1 MQRALLHRS
10 LQTSFTFI
18 EAMTYAIRI
27 HRFGGPDVMQWEPI
41 DVGSPSAGQVRI
53 RHTAA
58 GVNFVDIGQ
67 RRGRQ
72 KLDLPVVLG
81 RGAAGVVESVGA
93 GVTSVK
99 PGDRV
104 AYAPYN
110 GAYAE
115 ARLIPAD
122 KLVKIP
128 EGLDDRIVGA
138 SILQG
143 LTVHYLVKQI
153 RAVAPGDTLLVHS
166 AAGGIG
172 LILSQWAAAL
182 GATVIGAVSTS
193 EKAALARSNGCAD
206 AVVYAEG
213 DFVDQA
219 IARNGG
225 RKFDAVYDA
234 VGKDTFMRSLDALR
248 IGGQIITFGR
258 ASGPIPPLDLYE
270 LNRNAVTVSAGSL
283 LPFSEGLGR
292 LPQMGREWFEILQ
305 SGKVKVSVN
314 QTYPLKDAARAHAD
328 IEARRTTGSTAL
340 IP

>member
-1 MQRALLHRS
+1 
-10 LQTSFTFI
+10 
-18 EAMTYAIRI
+18 MTYAIRI
-27 HRFGGPDVMQWEPI
+27 HRFGGPEVMQWEAI
-41 DVGSPSAGQVRI
+41 DVGAPGPGEVRL

-72 KLDLPVVLG
+72 QIPLPIVLG
-81 RGAAGVVESVGA
+81 RGAAGVVEAVGE
-93 GVTSVK
+93 GVTALA

-110 GAYAE
+110 GAYAQ
-115 ARLIPAD
+115 ARLITAD
-122 KLVKIP
+122 KLVKVP
-128 EGLDDRIVGA
+128 DGLDDRAVGA

-143 LTVHYLVKQI
+143 LTVQYLVKQI
-153 RAVAPGDTLLVHS
+153 RVVRSGDRLLVHS

-182 GATVIGAVSTS
+182 GATVIGAVSTAD
-193 EKAALARSNGCAD
+193 KAALARRNGCAD
-206 AVVYAEG
+206 AVVYADG
-213 DFVDQA
+213 DFVEQA

-234 VGKDTFMRSLDALR
+234 VGKDTFVRSLDALT

-258 ASGPIPPLDLYE
+258 ASGPVPPLDVYA
-270 LNRNAVTVSAGSL
+270 LNRNALTVSAGSL

-292 LPQMGREWFEILQ
+292 LQQMGHDWFEMLQ

-314 QTYPLKDAARAHAD
+314 QTYPLEDAARAHAD

-340 IP
+340 VV

>member
-1 MQRALLHRS
+1 
-10 LQTSFTFI
+10 
-18 EAMTYAIRI
+18 MTYAIRI
-27 HRFGGPDVMQWEPI
+27 HRYGGPEVMQYEQI
-41 DVGSPSAGQVRI
+41 EVGSPGPGQVRL

-72 KLDLPVVLG
+72 KLTLPIVLG
-81 RGAAGVVESVGA
+81 RGGAGVVESVGE
-93 GVTSVK
+93 GVTSLK

-115 ARLIPAD
+115 ARLIGAD
-122 KLVKIP
+122 KVVKVP
-128 EGLDDRIVGA
+128 EGLDDRVVGA

-143 LTVHYLVKQI
+143 LTVHYLVRQI
-153 RAVAPGDTLLVHS
+153 RAVGPGDTLLLHS

-172 LILSQWAAAL
+172 LIFIQWATAL
-182 GATVIGAVSTS
+182 GATVIGAVSTP
-193 EKAALARSNGCAD
+193 EKATLAREYGCDD

-225 RKFDAVYDA
+225 RKFHAVYDA
-234 VGKDTFMRSLDALR
+234 VGKDTFVRSLDALR
-248 IGGQIITFGR
+248 PNGQLVTFGR
-258 ASGPIPPLDLYE
+258 SSGPVPPLDVFA
-270 LNRNAVTVSAGSL
+270 LNRDALTVSAGSL
-283 LPFSEGLGR
+283 FAYTEGLGR
-292 LPQMGREWFEILQ
+292 LQEMGAEWFQMLL

-314 QTYPLKDAARAHAD
+314 QTYALKDAAQAHAD

-340 IP
+340 TI

>member
-1 MQRALLHRS
+1 M
-10 LQTSFTFI
+10 I
-18 EAMTYAIRI
+18 NAIRI
-27 HRFGGPDVMQWEPI
+27 HRFGGPEVMQWEPI
-41 DVGSPSAGQVRI
+41 EVGTPGPGEVRL

-72 KLDLPVVLG
+72 KIPLPIVLG
-81 RGAAGVVESVGA
+81 RGAAGIVESVGEE
-93 GVTSVK
+93 VTSLK
-99 PGDRV
+99 AGDRV

-115 ARLIPAD
+115 ARLIAAD
-122 KLVKIP
+122 KVVP
-128 EGLDDRIVGA
+128 VPDGLDDRVVGA

-153 RAVAPGDTLLVHS
+153 RVVAPGDTLLVHS

-182 GATVIGAVSTS
+182 GATVIGAVSTPD
-193 EKAALARSNGCAD
+193 KAALARRNGCAD

-213 DFVDQA
+213 DFVEQA

-234 VGKDTFMRSLDALR
+234 VGKDTFMRSLEALR
-248 IGGQIITFGR
+248 TAGQIITFGR

-270 LNRNAVTVSAGSL
+270 LNRNALTVSAGSL
-283 LPFSEGLGR
+283 FPFTEGLGR
-292 LPQMGREWFEILQ
+292 LQQMGREWFEVLK

-314 QTYPLKDAARAHAD
+314 QTYALKDAAQAHAD

-340 IP
+340 IV